1 MKVRPAGRAT
11 AESLCIGSE
20 YEMNH
25 VSENHP
31 RLANIDG
38 GINKEHHGA
47 RLASVL
53 IIDDGELLFEAFH
66 NICECLGV
74 SVQRMPSRDDL
85 GAALRT
91 RRPMAVVAEMD
102 AAGQDGC
109 HVLMAI
115 AQHDSELPVLLLTG
129 EDPALIGAVD
139 AVEEIWQLASVTKWQ
154 RLLGIGAIVD
164 FLFQAGRKA
173 GCMRLM
179 SV

>member
-1 MKVRPAGRAT
+1 MIGHCQENEMT
-11 AESLCIGSE
+11 HLSTESTELIKIGGALHDSQ
-20 YEMNH
+20 
-25 VSENHP
+25 
-31 RLANIDG
+31 
-38 GINKEHHGA
+38 HGA
-47 RLASVL
+47 RMPSVL
-53 IIDDGELLFEAFH
+53 IIDDGELLFEAFRD
-66 NICECLGV
+66 ICECLDV

-85 GAALRT
+85 TAALRT

-115 AQHDSELPVLLLTG
+115 AQHDRELPVLLLTG
-129 EDPALIGAVD
+129 DDPTLIGAVD
-139 AVEEIWQLASVTKWQ
+139 AVEEIWQLASVTKWPG
-154 RLLGIGAIVD
+154 LPGIGAMVD

>member
-1 MKVRPAGRAT
+1 
-11 AESLCIGSE
+11 
-20 YEMNH
+20 MNR
-25 VSENHP
+25 VSEDF
-31 RLANIDG
+31 AQFFDIG
-38 GINKEHHGA
+38 GTINEGRDSA

-91 RRPMAVVAEMD
+91 RRPMAVVAEVD

-129 EDPALIGAVD
+129 EDPAMIGAVD

-154 RLLGIGAIVD
+154 RLPGIGALID

>member
-1 MKVRPAGRAT
+1 MKAFAAGRVST
-11 AESLCIGSE
+11 ELLRI
-20 YEMNH
+20 
-25 VSENHP
+25 VSENEMNRVSEIDP
-31 RLANIDG
+31 RFANIDSVM
-38 GINKEHHGA
+38 NREHGGA

-66 NICECLGV
+66 NICECFGV

-85 GAALRT
+85 GAALKT
-91 RRPMAVVAEMD
+91 YCPMAVVAEMD
-102 AAGQDGC
+102 ATGQDGC

-154 RLLGIGAIVD
+154 RLLGIGSIVD

>member
-1 MKVRPAGRAT
+1 
-11 AESLCIGSE
+11 
-20 YEMNH
+20 
-25 VSENHP
+25 
-31 RLANIDG
+31 
-38 GINKEHHGA
+38 
-47 RLASVL
+47 VL
-53 IIDDGELLFEAFH
+53 IIDDGEFLFEAFR

-91 RRPMAVVAEMD
+91 RRPMAVVAEVD

-129 EDPALIGAVD
+129 EDPAMIGAVD

-154 RLLGIGAIVD
+154 RLLGIGAVID

>member
-1 MKVRPAGRAT
+1 MIGRCQ
-11 AESLCIGSE
+11 EN
-20 YEMNH
+20 EMNSLS
-25 VSENHP
+25 SEP
-31 RLANIDG
+31 TEIVEIRGALCD
-38 GINKEHHGA
+38 EQHGT
-47 RLASVL
+47 RMSSVL
-53 IIDDGELLFEAFH
+53 IIDDGELLFDAFRD
-66 NICECLGV
+66 ICDCLDV

-85 GAALRT
+85 TAALRI

-115 AQHDSELPVLLLTG
+115 AQHDRELPVLLLTG
-129 EDPALIGAVD
+129 DDPTLIGAVD
-139 AVEEIWQLASVTKWQ
+139 AVEEIWQLASVTK
-154 RLLGIGAIVD
+154 LPSLPGIGAIVD

>member
-1 MKVRPAGRAT
+1 MNRVS
-11 AESLCIGSE
+11 ESLYPFVNTGGS
-20 YEMNH
+20 
-25 VSENHP
+25 
-31 RLANIDG
+31 
-38 GINKEHHGA
+38 INEGQHGV

-53 IIDDGELLFEAFH
+53 IIDDGQLLFDAFH

-74 SVQRMPSRDDL
+74 SVRRMPSRDDL
-85 GAALRT
+85 GTALT
-91 RRPMAVVAEMD
+91 TCRPMAVVAEMD

-115 AQHDSELPVLLLTG
+115 AQHDCELPVLLLTG
-129 EDPALIGAVD
+129 EDPTLIGAVD

>member
-1 MKVRPAGRAT
+1 
-11 AESLCIGSE
+11 
-20 YEMNH
+20 MNR
-25 VSENHP
+25 VSESFP
-31 RLANIDG
+31 PFVNIG
-38 GINKEHHGA
+38 GAINEGQNGA
-47 RLASVL
+47 RSASVL
-53 IIDDGELLFEAFH
+53 IIDDGELLFEAFR

-91 RRPMAVVAEMD
+91 RRPMAVVAEVD

-129 EDPALIGAVD
+129 EDPAMIGAVD

-154 RLLGIGAIVD
+154 RLLGIGAVID

>member
-1 MKVRPAGRAT
+1 MNRVGENLTEFFNIGGTISEGRD
-11 AESLCIGSE
+11 S
-20 YEMNH
+20 
-25 VSENHP
+25 
-31 RLANIDG
+31 
-38 GINKEHHGA
+38 A

-53 IIDDGELLFEAFH
+53 IIDDGGLLFDAFH

-91 RRPMAVVAEMD
+91 RRPMAVVAEVD

-109 HVLMAI
+109 HILMAI
-115 AQHDSELPVLLLTG
+115 AQHDIELPVLLLTG
-129 EDPALIGAVD
+129 EDPAMLGAVD

-154 RLLGIGAIVD
+154 RLLGIGAVID